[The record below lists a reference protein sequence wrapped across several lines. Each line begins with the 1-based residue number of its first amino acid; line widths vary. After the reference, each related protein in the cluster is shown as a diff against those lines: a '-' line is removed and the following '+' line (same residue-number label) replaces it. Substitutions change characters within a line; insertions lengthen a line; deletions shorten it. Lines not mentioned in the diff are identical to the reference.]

1 MHQINLGIFTFCIS
15 KSLSQKESSKIK
27 LPELI
32 RGRKEVQDN
41 LNLAYDSMRIEK
53 IKKEV
58 CFMVKVVCLGIQIAD
73 ILGRYVP
80 YIPKGQGVLLLDEI
94 RITVAGTA
102 AGTSVDLA
110 KLGAEVYA
118 MGAIGQ
124 DGLGDFIINTMQSYG
139 INTDNLIRK
148 TDVQTSST
156 MLPIRPNG
164 ERPALHVIGSNGEL
178 CYDDLNLDVIANAD
192 FLHMGGA
199 SLLPKLDGEPMAEVL
214 KFAKEHGV
222 STTFDQVLVEKPNL
236 MAIIGPSL
244 PYVDYFMP
252 GFEEAQMICGLTNR
266 VDVIKFFLDR
276 GVKHTVLKMGGQ
288 GSSIAYYSD
297 KGNLA
302 EIRLPI
308 FNVPIVDS
316 TGCGDAY
323 CAGFIVGRSLGWD
336 LKKSGLLGTAS
347 ANLVITGL
355 GSDAGI
361 VNLEKT
367 IEFMNTAERLPIKD

>member
-1 MHQINLGIFTFCIS
+1 
-15 KSLSQKESSKIK
+15 
-27 LPELI
+27 
-32 RGRKEVQDN
+32 
-41 LNLAYDSMRIEK
+41 
-53 IKKEV
+53 
-58 CFMVKVVCLGIQIAD
+58 MVKVVCLGIHIVD
-73 ILGRYVP
+73 ILGRYVSH
-80 YIPKGQGVLLLDEI
+80 IPKGQGVLLLDEI

-102 AGTSVDLA
+102 AGASVDLA

-124 DGLGDFIINTMQSYG
+124 DGLGDFVINTMQGYG
-139 INTDNLIRK
+139 VNTDSLIRK

-156 MLPIRPNG
+156 MLPIRHNG
-164 ERPALHVIGSNGEL
+164 ERPALHVIGANGEL
-178 CYDDLNLDVIANAD
+178 CYDDLNLGVIANAD

-199 SLLPKLDGEPMAEVL
+199 TLLPKLDGEPMAEVL

-236 MAIIGPSL
+236 MDIIGSSL

-252 GFEEAQMICGLTNR
+252 GFEEAQMICGLTDR
-266 VDVIKFFLDR
+266 IDVIKFFLDR
-276 GVKHTVLKMGGQ
+276 GAKHTVFKMGGQ

-297 KGNLA
+297 NGNLV

-308 FNVPIVDS
+308 FNVPVVDS

-336 LKKSGLLGTAS
+336 LRKSGLLGTAS